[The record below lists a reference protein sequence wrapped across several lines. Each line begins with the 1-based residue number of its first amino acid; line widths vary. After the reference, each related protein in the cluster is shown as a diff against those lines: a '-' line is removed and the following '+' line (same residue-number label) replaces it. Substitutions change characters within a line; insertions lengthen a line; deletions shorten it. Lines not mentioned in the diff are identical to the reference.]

1 MRTPIARLFL
11 VAASLLAVQ
20 SDAFAQR
27 KSRRGGG
34 DSSASKE
41 PVASAPAADAAP
53 EATGKKKRK
62 KRQEAVV
69 AVEAGQLTELGA
81 QGKRLF
87 NDGKYADAAV
97 LLDRV
102 SKGEAGDTQENR
114 DEARFNLAKA
124 LYYVKL
130 YQHSYAIFS
139 EIAENRSHP
148 KYQETL
154 LWLAKLATDLPEP
167 ADIVERVGKYDDAAI
182 ERFNNPEQQDL
193 YWELSYL
200 MGRYKYRN
208 RLWDE
213 ALLLFGKVDRRS
225 KYYVQAQFFSGV
237 SFVQQ
242 RKSVPAVQAFQR
254 IVGAVEEGQGGDDGS
269 RLKDLAYLSMAR
281 TYYSASV
288 RVDDVTNAPTV
299 DSSKL
304 SAAVKY
310 WNLVDDDSEYWLE
323 ALFEESWAYY
333 MAGDYSHALGNV
345 HTIEAP
351 YFPKSYFPEGQ
362 VLKAVIYFSNCQ
374 FEDAQTVAAK
384 IQAKYKP
391 ISDELTTLV
400 ATYPDGTD
408 EPLEK
413 FLVQVRAGST
423 ALAPHVRPVVE
434 LALGDRQILRFL
446 DYVKMLDDE
455 TARLAEMPA
464 ELRKSG
470 LGSDIKD
477 NVELARTLAVQGVG
491 KLARERFRRNLDEIG
506 EQLRNTDK
514 IVIDV
519 LAAQRNQLEQALVD
533 AQVSETESQ
542 RNIVVADAE
551 HVVWPF
557 QGEFWRDEL
566 GFYRQTITSKC
577 GR

>member
-11 VAASLLAVQ
+11 VAAALVAVHP
-20 SDAFAQR
+20 DAHAQKR
-27 KSRRGGG
+27 RRGG
-34 DSSASKE
+34 AE
-41 PVASAPAADAAP
+41 AAPAAAPAPAADSSADS
-53 EATGKKKRK
+53 GKKKKK
-62 KRQEAVV
+62 KRQEPVV

-81 QGKRLF
+81 QAKRLF
-87 NDGKYADAAV
+87 NDGKYAEAAV

-139 EIAENRSHP
+139 EIAENRQHP

-182 ERFNNPEQQDL
+182 ERFNNADQQDL
-193 YWELSYL
+193 YWELNYL

-208 RLWDE
+208 RLFDE
-213 ALLLFGKVDRRS
+213 ALQLFAKVDRRS
-225 KYYVQAQFFSGV
+225 KYYVQSQFFSGI

-254 IVGAVEEGQGGDDGS
+254 IVGAVEEGQGGDDGT

-310 WNLVDDDSEYWLE
+310 WNLVDDDSEYWLD

-351 YFPKSYFPEGQ
+351 YFPKSYYPEGQ

-374 FEDAQTVAAK
+374 FDDAQAISAK

-391 ISDELTTLV
+391 IYDELAALV
-400 ATYPDGTD
+400 AKYPEGTD
-408 EPLEK
+408 DA
-413 FLVQVRAGST
+413 LVKLLLDVRAGS
-423 ALAPHVRPVVE
+423 AKVAPHVKPVVE
-434 LALGDRQILRFL
+434 LALGDRQLLRFL
-446 DYVKMLDDE
+446 EYVKMLDDE
-455 TARLAEMPA
+455 TARLGEMPTD
-464 ELRKSG
+464 LRKSG

-477 NVELARTLAVQGVG
+477 NVELARTLAVQGAT
-491 KLARERFRRNLDEIG
+491 KLARERFQRNLDELA

-542 RNIVVADAE
+542 RNIVVADSE

-557 QGEFWRDEL
+557 KGEYWRDEL

>member
-11 VAASLLAVQ
+11 VAAALVAVHP
-20 SDAFAQR
+20 DAHAQKR
-27 KSRRGGG
+27 RRGG
-34 DSSASKE
+34 
-41 PVASAPAADAAP
+41 ADAAP
-53 EATGKKKRK
+53 AAAAPAAESGEAGGKKKKRR
-62 KRQEAVV
+62 RQEPVV

-81 QGKRLF
+81 QAKRLF
-87 NDGKYADAAV
+87 NDGKYAEAAV

-102 SKGEAGDTQENR
+102 SKGEAGDSQENR

-139 EIAENRSHP
+139 EIAENRQHP

-167 ADIVERVGKYDDAAI
+167 ADIVERVGKYDDSAI
-182 ERFNNPEQQDL
+182 ERFNNADQQDL
-193 YWELSYL
+193 YWELNYL

-213 ALLLFGKVDRRS
+213 ALQLFAKVDRRS
-225 KYYVQAQFFSGV
+225 KYYVQSQFFSGI

-254 IVGAVEEGQGGDDGS
+254 IVGAVEEGQGGDDGT

-310 WNLVDDDSEYWLE
+310 WNLVDDDSEYWLD

-374 FEDAQTVAAK
+374 FDDAQAISAK

-391 ISDELTTLV
+391 IYDELAGLV
-400 ATYPDGTD
+400 AKYPEGTD
-408 EPLEK
+408 DALVK
-413 FLVQVRAGST
+413 FLVDVRAGT
-423 ALAPHVRPVVE
+423 ANVSSHVKPVVE
-434 LALGDRQILRFL
+434 LALGDRQLLRFL
-446 DYVKMLDDE
+446 EYVKMLDEE
-455 TARLAEMPA
+455 TTRLGEMPV

-477 NVELARTLAVQGVG
+477 NVELARTLAVQGAT
-491 KLARERFRRNLDEIG
+491 KLTRERFQRNLDELA

-557 QGEFWRDEL
+557 KGEYWRDEL

>member
-11 VAASLLAVQ
+11 VAAALVAVHP
-20 SDAFAQR
+20 DAHAQKR
-27 KSRRGGG
+27 RRGG
-34 DSSASKE
+34 
-41 PVASAPAADAAP
+41 ADAAP
-53 EATGKKKRK
+53 AAAPSTPAADPGAEGGKKKKK
-62 KRQEAVV
+62 KRQEPVV

-81 QGKRLF
+81 QAKRLF
-87 NDGKYADAAV
+87 NDGKYAEAAV

-139 EIAENRSHP
+139 EIAEARQHP

-182 ERFNNPEQQDL
+182 ERFNNADQQDL
-193 YWELSYL
+193 YWELNYL

-208 RLWDE
+208 RLFDE
-213 ALLLFGKVDRRS
+213 ALQLFAKVDRRS
-225 KYYVQAQFFSGV
+225 KYYVQSQFFSGI

-254 IVGAVEEGQGGDDGS
+254 IVGAVEEGQGGDDGT

-310 WNLVDDDSEYWLE
+310 WNLVDDDSEYWLD

-351 YFPKSYFPEGQ
+351 YFPKSYYPEGQ

-374 FEDAQTVAAK
+374 FDDAQAISAK

-391 ISDELTTLV
+391 IYDELAALV
-400 ATYPDGTD
+400 AKYPEGTD
-408 EPLEK
+408 DA
-413 FLVQVRAGST
+413 LVKLLVDVRAGS
-423 ALAPHVRPVVE
+423 AKVPSHVKPVVE
-434 LALGDRQILRFL
+434 LALGDRQLLRFL
-446 DYVKMLDDE
+446 EYVKMLDDE
-455 TARLAEMPA
+455 TARLGEMPA

-477 NVELARTLAVQGVG
+477 NVELARTLAVQGAT
-491 KLARERFRRNLDEIG
+491 KLARERFQRNLDELA

-557 QGEFWRDEL
+557 KGEYWRDEL

>member
-11 VAASLLAVQ
+11 VAAALVAVHP
-20 SDAFAQR
+20 DAHAQKR
-27 KSRRGGG
+27 RRGGA
-34 DSSASKE
+34 DAA
-41 PVASAPAADAAP
+41 PATAAPAPAADSGADA
-53 EATGKKKRK
+53 GKKKKK
-62 KRQEAVV
+62 KRQEPVV

-81 QGKRLF
+81 QSKRLF
-87 NDGKYADAAV
+87 NDGKYAEAAV

-139 EIAENRSHP
+139 EIAENRQHP

-182 ERFNNPEQQDL
+182 ERFNNADQQDL
-193 YWELSYL
+193 YWELNYL

-208 RLWDE
+208 RLFDE
-213 ALLLFGKVDRRS
+213 ALQLFAKVDRRS
-225 KYYVQAQFFSGV
+225 KYYVQSQFFSGI

-254 IVGAVEEGQGGDDGS
+254 IVGAVEEGQGGDDGT

-310 WNLVDDDSEYWLE
+310 WNLVDDDSEYWLD

-351 YFPKSYFPEGQ
+351 YFPKSYYPEGQ

-374 FEDAQTVAAK
+374 FDDAQAISAK

-391 ISDELTTLV
+391 IYDELAALV
-400 ATYPDGTD
+400 AQYPEGTD
-408 EPLEK
+408 DA
-413 FLVQVRAGST
+413 LVKLLVDVRAGS
-423 ALAPHVRPVVE
+423 AKVAPHVKPVVE
-434 LALGDRQILRFL
+434 LALGDRQLLRFL
-446 DYVKMLDDE
+446 EYVKMLDDE
-455 TARLAEMPA
+455 TARLGEMPA

-477 NVELARTLAVQGVG
+477 NVELARTLAVQGAT
-491 KLARERFRRNLDEIG
+491 KLARERFQRNLDELA
-506 EQLRNTDK
+506 EQLRNTEK

-557 QGEFWRDEL
+557 KGEYWRDEL

>member
-11 VAASLLAVQ
+11 VAAALVAVHP
-20 SDAFAQR
+20 DAHAQKR
-27 KSRRGGG
+27 RRGGA
-34 DSSASKE
+34 DAA
-41 PVASAPAADAAP
+41 PATAAPAPAADSGADA
-53 EATGKKKRK
+53 GKKKKK
-62 KRQEAVV
+62 KRQEPVV

-81 QGKRLF
+81 QSKRLF
-87 NDGKYADAAV
+87 NDGKYAEAAV

-139 EIAENRSHP
+139 EIAENRQHP

-182 ERFNNPEQQDL
+182 ERFNNADQQDL
-193 YWELSYL
+193 YWELNYL

-208 RLWDE
+208 RLFDE
-213 ALLLFGKVDRRS
+213 ALQLFAKVDRRS
-225 KYYVQAQFFSGV
+225 KYYVQSQFFSGI

-254 IVGAVEEGQGGDDGS
+254 IVGAVEEGQGGDDGT

-310 WNLVDDDSEYWLE
+310 WNLVDDDSEYWLD

-351 YFPKSYFPEGQ
+351 YFPKSYYPEGQ

-374 FEDAQTVAAK
+374 FDDAQAISAK

-391 ISDELTTLV
+391 IYDELAALV
-400 ATYPDGTD
+400 AQYPEGTD
-408 EPLEK
+408 DA
-413 FLVQVRAGST
+413 LVKLLVDVRAGS
-423 ALAPHVRPVVE
+423 AKVAPHVKPVVE
-434 LALGDRQILRFL
+434 LALGDRQLLRFL
-446 DYVKMLDDE
+446 EYVKMLDDE
-455 TARLAEMPA
+455 TARLGEMPA

-477 NVELARTLAVQGVG
+477 NVELARTLAVQGAT
-491 KLARERFRRNLDEIG
+491 KLARERFQRNLDELA

-557 QGEFWRDEL
+557 KGEYWRDEL

>member
-11 VAASLLAVQ
+11 VAAALVAVHP
-20 SDAFAQR
+20 DAHAQKR
-27 KSRRGGG
+27 RRGG
-34 DSSASKE
+34 
-41 PVASAPAADAAP
+41 ADAAP
-53 EATGKKKRK
+53 AAAPSTPSAEPGAEGGKKKK
-62 KRQEAVV
+62 KRQEPVV

-81 QGKRLF
+81 QAKRLF

-139 EIAENRSHP
+139 EIAENRQHP

-182 ERFNNPEQQDL
+182 ERFNNADQQDL
-193 YWELSYL
+193 YWELNYL

-208 RLWDE
+208 RLFDE
-213 ALLLFGKVDRRS
+213 ALQLFAKVDRRS
-225 KYYVQAQFFSGV
+225 KYYVQSQFFSGI

-254 IVGAVEEGQGGDDGS
+254 IVGAVEEGQGGDDGT

-310 WNLVDDDSEYWLE
+310 WNLVDDDSEYWLD

-351 YFPKSYFPEGQ
+351 YFPKSYYPEGQ

-374 FEDAQTVAAK
+374 FDDAQAISAK

-391 ISDELTTLV
+391 IYDELAALV
-400 ATYPDGTD
+400 AKYPEGTD
-408 EPLEK
+408 DA
-413 FLVQVRAGST
+413 LVKLLLDVRGGS
-423 ALAPHVRPVVE
+423 AKVAPHVKPVVE
-434 LALGDRQILRFL
+434 LALGDRQLLRFL
-446 DYVKMLDDE
+446 EYVKMLDEE
-455 TARLAEMPA
+455 TARLGEMPA
-464 ELRKSG
+464 DLRKSG

-477 NVELARTLAVQGVG
+477 NVELARTLAVQGAT
-491 KLARERFRRNLDEIG
+491 KLARERFQRNLDELA

-557 QGEFWRDEL
+557 KGEYWRDEL